1 MEQKYAEPLI
11 LWPLM
16 PLNIIKMY
24 VLSFFMVQI
33 SKKQESMNNHSKYF
47 VSFVISDLI
56 KERSIIMK
64 GLNVLAAFLGGAA
77 VGAAIGILF
86 APEKGEDTRH
96 KIAEI
101 LRKKGIRLNRNE
113 MENLVDEIAA
123 EIKGEANE

>member
-11 LWPLM
+11 LCPPM
-16 PLNIIKMY
+16 QLNIIKMY
-24 VLSFFMVQI
+24 ILLVFMVYI
-33 SKKQESMNNHSKYF
+33 SKKQELLNNHSKKI
-47 VSFVISDLI
+47 VSFVTLDL
-56 KERSIIMK
+56 ERSIIMK

-86 APEKGEDTRH
+86 APEKGEDTRQ